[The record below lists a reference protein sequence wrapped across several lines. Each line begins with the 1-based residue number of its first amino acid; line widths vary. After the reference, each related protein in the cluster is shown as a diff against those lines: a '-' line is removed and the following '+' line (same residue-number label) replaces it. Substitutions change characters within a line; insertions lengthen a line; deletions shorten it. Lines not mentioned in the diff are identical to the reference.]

1 MTGLGFSA
9 AEGTFGERFLARAE
23 KFGQVCVGMDPH
35 ASILENW
42 GLEGSVEGL
51 KEFSRLCVEAF
62 EDTACVVKPQV
73 AFYEAFGSAGFA
85 VLEDSIRA
93 LRAQGVLI
101 VSDAKRG
108 DIGSTMAGYAH
119 AWLSDDSPLV
129 SDAVTVSPW
138 LGFGSLDPVFELA
151 EATGRGAIVLAAT
164 SNPEA
169 PEVQR
174 SRPYR
179 ENNGVGEYTLAQY
192 VVDNVAERN
201 SRHEGAGN
209 LGVVVGATV
218 DSPPDLRNINGMI
231 LMPGVGAQGGTMED
245 VRRIAGS
252 SVSLVSPNV
261 SRGVLREGPKVS
273 ALRDAVR
280 RTTGDMLK

>member
-1 MTGLGFSA
+1 MTELGFSA

-218 DSPPDLRNINGMI
+218 DNPPDLRNINGMI